1 MSAQEH
7 GQTRHHQQGS
17 RRFRNG
23 IQHQLEVVREGAV
36 EAFLDPERVGA
47 GKKRRNETDGGIGSV
62 EVAGWLQ
69 RRVD

>member
-1 MSAQEH
+1 MAKPATISRAVD
-7 GQTRHHQQGS
+7 GS
-17 RRFRNG
+17 GTEFSTK
-23 IQHQLEVVREGAV
+23 LEVVREGAV
-36 EAFLDPERVGA
+36 ESFLDPERVGA